1 MGLHKVHHERENW
14 KDILASKCTLFTGID
29 TSFVPIGRIVKG
41 GIQTLMK
48 YARTRANPCGVS
60 DKVAGRL

>member
-1 MGLHKVHHERENW
+1 MGEAVLITAGQTAECMGLHTVHHERENW

-41 GIQTLMK
+41 SIQTLQ
-48 YARTRANPCGVS
+48 
-60 DKVAGRL
+60 